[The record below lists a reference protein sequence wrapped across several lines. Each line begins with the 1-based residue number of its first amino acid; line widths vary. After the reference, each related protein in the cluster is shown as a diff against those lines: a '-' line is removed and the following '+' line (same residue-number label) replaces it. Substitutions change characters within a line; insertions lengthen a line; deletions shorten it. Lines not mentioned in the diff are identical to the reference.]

1 MKQSWVYS
9 TQIDTWLTEERG
21 PRRAEGIRQEHNAG
35 FSKESSTP
43 LSLQQSHV
51 LFWGLLFLVSSKGE
65 QPRLPARYMTWHFC
79 PKNPGAGLRQ
89 DGRRGKL
96 GLLKPSAVLPRR
108 LVLCSLSNEPY
119 IRHVYVFICFRGLHL
134 RPLDSFTSFLHSCL
148 LGCHS

>member
-35 FSKESSTP
+35 FSKESGTP

-65 QPRLPARYMTWHFC
+65 QPRLPVRYM
-79 PKNPGAGLRQ
+79 
-89 DGRRGKL
+89 
-96 GLLKPSAVLPRR
+96 
-108 LVLCSLSNEPY
+108 
-119 IRHVYVFICFRGLHL
+119 I
-134 RPLDSFTSFLHSCL
+134 
-148 LGCHS
+148 